1 MFYFDINM
9 DIKNTQSYNLAFK
22 GMNARPLKGIFMTS
36 DIGGIAS
43 EIRLLRSKTGLDVFT
58 LGKNGD
64 IVSENFAPEGTIPF
78 QVMWAQD
85 LFSFTEKNLF
95 LETEHNPAVPLIK
108 EIGSK
113 LEAYFGKKYSPNS
126 YHLQGGNFI
135 NVETKGQKEILV
147 GNYELKN
154 GLSVE
159 EIKDRFQVDRV
170 HSIPQVAA
178 HLDAFMFVDDA
189 KRAFV
194 CDDELTLK
202 GIVEGILKIEEYVK
216 NNFLKI
222 RETEARRMFD
232 LRDNLFKLLV
242 GFQRISGNSPYAKT
256 DEAVAALEK
265 AGYKPIR
272 IPGRVY
278 QFLRT
283 NGQIQHQYG
292 TNFANAILHKNSVGD
307 TVVITNASTN
317 DLYFGLDREFEQKVG
332 FSFKKMFEDS
342 VAPYIKKENIHYIEG
357 QDYAVPSL
365 LNNLGGIHCAS
376 SEII

>member
-1 MFYFDINM
+1 MN
-9 DIKNTQSYNLAFK
+9 IKPNQSYDNCSFK

-43 EIRLLRSKTGLDVFT
+43 EISSLRPKIGLDVFT

-64 IVSENFAPEGTIPF
+64 IVSENFAPEGTIPL

-95 LETEHNPAVPLIK
+95 LETVHNPAVPLIK
-108 EIGSK
+108 EIGAK
-113 LEAYFGKKYSPNS
+113 LEAYFGKKYSPKD

-135 NVETKGQKEILV
+135 NVEAHGQKELLV
-147 GNYELKN
+147 GSYELKN
-154 GLSVE
+154 GLSVN
-159 EIKDRFQVDRV
+159 EIKDRFQVDSV

-202 GIVEGILKIEEYVK
+202 GIAEGIQKIEQYVK
-216 NNFLKI
+216 NNFIKI
-222 RETEARRMFD
+222 SESEARRMFD
-232 LRDNLFKLLV
+232 LRENLFKLLV
-242 GFQRISGNSPYAKT
+242 AFHHISERSPYAKT
-256 DEAVAALEK
+256 NEAIVALEK
-265 AGYKPIR
+265 AGYNPIR
-272 IPGRVY
+272 IPGRIY

-292 TNFANAILHKNSVGD
+292 TNFANAILHKNHMGD
-307 TVVITNASTN
+307 TVVITNASSN
-317 DLYFGLDREFEQKVG
+317 DMCFGLDREFEQKVG

-365 LNNLGGIHCAS
+365 LNNLGGVHCVS